1 VEKLIPFFIGVIMV
15 NTGTWNSDFCVI
27 LVLLMLLPLFI
38 HFFAE
43 IVRSCCNTGIAE
55 NNITENDFDSIAQT
69 AMKQAVQGNSSARTW
84 VTKHIFEPKRKKAKK
99 KKQSAQFL
107 TNKTVMQDCLDGL
120 VKLKY
125 KKEDAKK
132 VVIKV
137 AKRKEYKDAG
147 VMLVDCLKEI

>member
-1 VEKLIPFFIGVIMV
+1 
-15 NTGTWNSDFCVI
+15 
-27 LVLLMLLPLFI
+27 
-38 HFFAE
+38 
-43 IVRSCCNTGIAE
+43 
-55 NNITENDFDSIAQT
+55 
-69 AMKQAVQGNSSARTW
+69 